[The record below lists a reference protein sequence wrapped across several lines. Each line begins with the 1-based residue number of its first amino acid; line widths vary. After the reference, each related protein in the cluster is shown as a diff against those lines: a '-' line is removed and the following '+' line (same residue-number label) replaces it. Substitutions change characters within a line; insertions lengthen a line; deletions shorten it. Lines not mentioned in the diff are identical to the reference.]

1 MVLSQRLQQPWLVP
15 APPSGLPVSVDVQ
28 QPCLLGQSS
37 VDVDVDV
44 ALQGQCLAHLGR
56 CVGACVDTLYVVV
69 VVMVMVMVMVG
80 LVELTIVAAKTKLSM
95 VGWRQLQ
102 WQQLR
107 GV

>member
-37 VDVDVDV
+37 VDV
-44 ALQGQCLAHLGR
+44 ALQGQCLEHLGR

-69 VVMVMVMVMVG
+69 VVVVVVEM
-80 LVELTIVAAKTKLSM
+80 LVELTIVTAKTKLSM
-95 VGWRQLQ
+95 VGWRQLR

>member
-1 MVLSQRLQQPWLVP
+1 MVLSQRLQQPWPVP
-15 APPSGLPVSVDVQ
+15 VPPSGLPVSVDVQ

-37 VDVDVDV
+37 VDVDV
-44 ALQGQCLAHLGR
+44 ALQGQCLEHLGR

-69 VVMVMVMVMVG
+69 G
-80 LVELTIVAAKTKLSM
+80 LVEMLVEMTIVAAKTKLSM